1 MTLSFTTPGRFIP
14 TLSLTVCLPPRSFL
28 PLQVKL
34 TGQPRLLYVRAE
46 RASLPLHASDM
57 LSARLQAIGGA
68 RTLTSQDSQHC
79 RLLPLLAAKLADQL
93 GAHVGELELFSQ
105 HLRTTRTEQQRL
117 VVAGDQ
123 DRTPPDFSA
132 NVKQEIHRPFGMAV
146 GDVPDILSLA
156 IAREECSRSPTAG
169 HGVHGHSQSAEAA
182 QDAKSTVAC
191 RLDSPQHDNRG

>member
-1 MTLSFTTPGRFIP
+1 MAY
-14 TLSLTVCLPPRSFL
+14 LSLFIICRYCFYIFFFFQAEDGIRDTSVTGVQTWLFRS
-28 PLQVKL
+28 
-34 TGQPRLLYVRAE
+34 
-46 RASLPLHASDM
+46 
-57 LSARLQAIGGA
+57 
-68 RTLTSQDSQHC
+68 
-79 RLLPLLAAKLADQL
+79 
-93 GAHVGELELFSQ
+93 HVGELELFSQ

-156 IAREECSRSPTAG
+156 IAREECCRSPTAG

-191 RLDSPQHDNRG
+191 RLDSPQHDNWG